1 VSPPHPNG
9 AIFVEIYTN
18 KKVSVAGT
26 VVCIY
31 PTSDTCNVL
40 FGYRFA
46 KKVMSTERQ
55 FRLVCIKGVDMFL
68 YITSDGDHFET

>member
-1 VSPPHPNG
+1 
-9 AIFVEIYTN
+9 
-18 KKVSVAGT
+18 
-26 VVCIY
+26 
-31 PTSDTCNVL
+31 VL